1 MTHIFVDTLY
11 WIALFNPRDQWH
23 TAAVQAESTVRGSH
37 FVTTESVLAEVLN
50 YFSGYGA
57 DARRK
62 TCDFINDIL
71 TDESVEALP
80 QTHEEFL
87 AGVAFYR
94 ARLDKSYSL
103 TDCVSMHVMRER
115 GISEVLTHDEHFAQE
130 GFRTLL

>member
-23 TAAVQAESTVRGSH
+23 TAAVQAEGAARGSH

-50 YFSGYGA
+50 YFSGYGP

-71 TDESVEALP
+71 ADESVETLS
-80 QTHEEFL
+80 QTHDEFL
-87 AGVAFYR
+87 AGVTLYG

-103 TDCVSMHVMRER
+103 TDCVSMNVMRER
-115 GISEVLTHDEHFAQE
+115 GISDVLTHDEHFAQE
-130 GFRTLL
+130 GFRNLL